1 MHPKIY
7 QMKKKI
13 VVLFSSA
20 FLILTFFAGILT
32 DNGKA
37 GTTGSPGENNCTQC
51 HNSFGVNTGTGSIS
65 ITSNMTNWEYVPGQ
79 TYQVSVTVAQSSV
92 SLFGLGFEAL
102 QSSGAN
108 AGTLTPGTGTQI
120 KNALV
125 GGNQRA
131 NIVHTLNGG
140 AGSNTHTFS
149 FTWTAPSTDIGP
161 ITFYAAGNATNNNGS
176 DTGDRIYTSSQ
187 VVNPASVGI
196 QESELVTALV
206 SAYPNPFNSKLNVQI
221 SLKSSAKV
229 QIQVMDLTG
238 KLVLSE
244 STNKSSGIHTESLDA
259 SSLSNGLYIVSLSVD
274 GKIISS
280 QRVVKK

>member
-1 MHPKIY
+1 
-7 QMKKKI
+7 MKKKI
-13 VVLFSSA
+13 VLILSSA
-20 FLILTFFAGILT
+20 FLVFTFFAGILT

-51 HNSFGVNTGTGSIS
+51 HDSFGANTGTGSVT

-79 TYQVSVTVAQSSV
+79 TYQVSVTVAQSNV

-140 AGSNTHTFS
+140 ASANTHTFS
-149 FTWTAPSTDIGP
+149 FTWTAPSTNVGA

-176 DTGDRIYTSSQ
+176 DTGDRVYTASQ
-187 VVNPASVGI
+187 VVNPSTVGI
-196 QESELVTALV
+196 EEDELMNAFL
-206 SAYPNPFNSKLNVQI
+206 SAYPNPFNTTLNVQF
-221 SLKSSAKV
+221 SLKNNAKV
-229 QIQVMDLTG
+229 QLNVMDLTG
-238 KLVLSE
+238 KVVATE
-244 STNKSSGIHTESLDA
+244 SMNKASGIHNESLDV
-259 SSLSNGLYIVSLSVD
+259 SGLSNGLYIISITLD
-274 GKIISS
+274 GKVLSS